1 MVQALLHWRHRKL
14 TLSFRSLVSMVF
26 RTRIEEVRPP
36 AFAMVSV
43 RARGAG
49 RGDWGWGGERGGGGG
64 GGGGVLVCTA
74 VLVRRERADFAGV
87 ALLAHTFSAHV
98 LAADAAH
105 ALSPRV
111 QARRLKETALR
122 RVASMDAEIARATSE
137 RQRAEAAKRKSD
149 EMLSKELQLRKEGE
163 GTLSPRSFV
172 DVS

>member
-49 RGDWGWGGERGGGGG
+49 RGDWGGGGG